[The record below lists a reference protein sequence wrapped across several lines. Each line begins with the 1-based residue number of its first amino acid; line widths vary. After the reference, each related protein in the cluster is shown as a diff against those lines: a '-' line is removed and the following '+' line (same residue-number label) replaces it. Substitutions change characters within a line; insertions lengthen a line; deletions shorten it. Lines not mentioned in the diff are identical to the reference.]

1 MAKESVKDSLE
12 FIAVNATG
20 IGLSFGNLEFE
31 LRMFILICTA
41 IYAIIKIIMGV
52 MEIIKRSK

>member
-1 MAKESVKDSLE
+1 MAKESVKDSVE
-12 FIAVNATG
+12 FLVVNATG

-41 IYAIIKIIMGV
+41 IYAVIKIVMGI

>member
-1 MAKESVKDSLE
+1 MAKESVKDSVE
-12 FIAVNATG
+12 FLAVNATG

-41 IYAIIKIIMGV
+41 IYAVIKIIMGI